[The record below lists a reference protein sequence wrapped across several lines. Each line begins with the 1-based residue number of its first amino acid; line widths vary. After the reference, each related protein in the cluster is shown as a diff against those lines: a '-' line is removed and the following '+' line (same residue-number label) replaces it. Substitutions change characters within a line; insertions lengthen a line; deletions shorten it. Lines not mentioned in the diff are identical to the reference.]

1 MKVKNRIIVET
12 IVEVT
17 DKDETIIKISETKNE
32 TEMLDRLVATVIKA
46 FGLTGNEKQ

>member
-17 DKDETIIKISETKNE
+17 DKDDAIIKISETKNE
-32 TEMLDRLVATVIKA
+32 TETLKTLQTVIEKA
-46 FGLTGNEKQ
+46 FGLTGNEKK

>member
-17 DKDETIIKISETKNE
+17 DKDDTIIKISETKNE
-32 TEMLDRLVATVIKA
+32 TETLMTLQAVLKKA